1 MTTVRT
7 DGANPAH
14 RSTVQQ
20 LIEITRSEGVTAL
33 YAGLHANLVGT
44 TISQGVYFYL
54 YAQLRQAF
62 LRRRLGPAAG
72 EAGAAVTVGESLL
85 IASLAG
91 AGNVLVCN
99 PIWVVATR
107 LQAHRKRSMQVHQ
120 GATGGAAPAKGPAKP
135 PAAAPPLPGGKG
147 GASAAAGAAVS
158 ALEKGA
164 SDLDASSSASLSS
177 SPLPTPPHTPLGNG
191 EAPSGSSRSMRIVT
205 STGGSR
211 AGALERGASTP
222 LSSDAAETPSRSSI
236 IELDDPG
243 HPATA
248 LGVAREVWREYGVG
262 GFWNGCGASLVM
274 VINPTLQYA
283 LYEWLLATR
292 ARVLSRRGLPAR
304 PSGAATFALSAL
316 AKAGATVLTYPML
329 TVKTR
334 MMTARRGDHAM
345 AYESIPHA
353 IVSIAKREGV
363 AGFFGGMSTRI
374 TSSVLAA
381 ALLLTVK
388 EEIAGVSRT
397 LVAKA
402 SAPRIA

>member
-7 DGANPAH
+7 DGSNPAH
-14 RSTVQQ
+14 RSTVSQ
-20 LIEITRSEGVTAL
+20 LIDITRTEGFTAL

-62 LRRRLGPAAG
+62 LRRRLGAEAG
-72 EAGAAVTVGESLL
+72 AAGAAVTVGESLL
-85 IASLAG
+85 IASIAG

-107 LQAHRKRSMQVHQ
+107 LQAHRKRSMQVHSLSVEDEGCKADPKAAELEEAELEE
-120 GATGGAAPAKGPAKP
+120 GAGAK
-135 PAAAPPLPGGKG
+135 
-147 GASAAAGAAVS
+147 ASALASEPSSESSRPSVGKK
-158 ALEKGA
+158 AL
-164 SDLDASSSASLSS
+164 SPSSAAQ
-177 SPLPTPPHTPLGNG
+177 SPLPTPPPTPH
-191 EAPSGSSRSMRIVT
+191 
-205 STGGSR
+205 GGSEAAPGSAR
-211 AGALERGASTP
+211 AMRVLTSLPGAAKASAV
-222 LSSDAAETPSRSSI
+222 SASETPSRSTQVI
-236 IELDDPG
+236 DLDDPS

-248 LGVAREVWREYGVG
+248 LGVAREVWREYGLG

-274 VINPTLQYA
+274 VVNPTLQYA

-292 ARVLSRRGLPAR
+292 TRVLGPAAPAR

-334 MMTARRGDHAM
+334 MMTARRGDTSM

-353 IVSIAKREGV
+353 VVSIAKREGL

-397 LVAKA
+397 LVTKA
-402 SAPRIA
+402 TVKRA